1 MDCGWNDFE
10 SWRGT
15 RKWNKKIAQV
25 QTLWS
30 SISFRSKVWG
40 EDLKMFNSGLQ
51 NLAKIEYNSS
61 LECFWAL
68 YTLLRPTY
76 SPLLSFFVF
85 FLNYYF
91 WNILLANIGQGE
103 VYPFPSCFQ
112 RPFSLMFPQTVSYSS
127 HSIQKQQKKETWK
140 EQKKKYFD
148 K

>member
-1 MDCGWNDFE
+1 MDRGWNDFE

-15 RKWNKKIAQV
+15 RMWNKKIAQV

-76 SPLLSFFVF
+76 SPLLSIFFF
-85 FLNYYF
+85 FFRNDYF
-91 WNILLANIGQGE
+91 WNILLANTGPRK

-112 RPFSLMFPQTVSYSS
+112 RPFSVINPQIVSCSS
-127 HSIQKQQKKETWK
+127 HSIQKQ
-140 EQKKKYFD
+140 
-148 K
+148 